1 LGNAIRPEEINMK
14 FFLASLAMTAAVGVW
29 MVSVASSQLTLLD
42 KVSTI
47 ETISDAYSNPINRS
61 LKQDRL
67 STGTEKSVKSSARN
81 ADGFCDVGEFERAC
95 KSQIAGLKVSPPLVL
110 TN

>member
-1 LGNAIRPEEINMK
+1 MK
-14 FFLASLAMTAAVGVW
+14 FFLASLAVTAAVGVW
-29 MVSVASSQLTLLD
+29 MISVASSQLALLD
-42 KVSTI
+42 QVSTI

-67 STGTEKSVKSSARN
+67 VTAAEKSVKTSARN
-81 ADGFCDVGEFERAC
+81 AEGFCDVGGFERAC
-95 KSQIAGLKVSPPLVL
+95 KLQIAGLKVSPPLVL